1 MLGQKLDL
9 NALRKR
15 KRTEMEKWN
24 IGTLLEKWN
33 IGTLLEKFE
42 KRKRERMV
50 GEESSE
56 RRKDVY
62 TYIYVHISFINIY
75 GCTYLNFDCDKT
87 YLTKITILII

>member
-15 KRTEMEKWN
+15 KRTEMEKRN

-42 KRKRERMV
+42 KRKRER
-50 GEESSE
+50 EW
-56 RRKDVY
+56 
-62 TYIYVHISFINIY
+62 
-75 GCTYLNFDCDKT
+75 
-87 YLTKITILII
+87 